1 MADSARDRKEQPMTE
16 SLAMKENQGGVQNAR
31 EIKGNTLKAY
41 LQVLRH
47 GPCELRDV
55 QRALGLST
63 ASLASYHLN
72 KLLEAGYVRQDE
84 YQRYVPS
91 GDNVGDVLAGY
102 SKVGSAIVPQLTF
115 FAILFSMLIAYFSY
129 EALASAGSVPLLAAA
144 AAGSALVLWYETFR
158 VWKRLA
164 P

>member
-1 MADSARDRKEQPMTE
+1 MTE
-16 SLAMKENQGGVQNAR
+16 RISVGGSRGSAAETP
-31 EIKGNTLKAY
+31 EIKGNTLRTY
-41 LQVLRH
+41 LQVLKH

-84 YQRYVPS
+84 YSRYVAT
-91 GDNVGDVLAGY
+91 GDVVGEILAGY
-102 SKVGSAIVPQLTF
+102 SKVGSTIVPQLAF
-115 FAILFSMLIAYFSY
+115 FAVLFSMLIAYFSY
-129 EALASAGSVPLLAAA
+129 EALASSGYVPLLVAA
-144 AAGSALVLWYETFR
+144 AAGSALVLWYEALR
-158 VWKRLA
+158 VWRRLA